1 MNDANRRLTGPLS
14 EVFWMVKKMGKITL
28 IFGSILCAFLLL
40 VCKEKKPI
48 PGMENLVV
56 KNVIHPSNNPFN
68 QDKVELGKTLY
79 FDSRLSFRQDTSCAS
94 CHNSPSVEGGFPRN
108 KIHNSA
114 PSLTN
119 VALYKD
125 VFNDP
130 EAKELEDIVK
140 EKVHSK
146 LLLQDEKAIV
156 RRLSSA
162 PEYKD
167 LFVRAFGTPEVNSE
181 RIALALSS
189 FQRTIVSKNSKF
201 DRFVMGE
208 EEALTPAQIRGW
220 EIFQNKAK
228 CIQCHQGPNFSD
240 SEFHTTGL
248 ADVKGKV
255 RTPTLRDVTRKKSF
269 MHNGKFGSIEDTVN
283 HFAEGGHAKALQ
295 DPLLKPA
302 GLSDQDKKDLIEFLK
317 ALEGEPIQWEMPSI
331 PKA

>member
-1 MNDANRRLTGPLS
+1 MKKIIPIIGLS
-14 EVFWMVKKMGKITL
+14 V
-28 IFGSILCAFLLL
+28 SLL
-40 VCKEKKPI
+40 VLCKEKKPI
-48 PGMENLVV
+48 PELEKFVV

-79 FDSRLSFRQDTSCAS
+79 FDPRLSFQQNVSCAG
-94 CHNSPSVEGGFPRN
+94 CHNSGSVADGFPRN

-125 VFNDP
+125 VFKDP

-140 EKVHSK
+140 EKVHSQSM
-146 LLLQDEKAIV
+146 LRDEAGII
-156 RRLSSA
+156 RRLSSIA
-162 PEYKD
+162 EYRE
-167 LFVRAFGTPEVNSE
+167 LFTRAFGTPEVTME
-181 RIALALSS
+181 RIALSLSA

-220 EIFQNKAK
+220 KVFQNKAK
-228 CIQCHQGPNFSD
+228 CVQCHEGPNFSD
-240 SEFHTTGL
+240 SQLHTTGL
-248 ADVKGKV
+248 PGIQGKV

-283 HFAEGGHAKALQ
+283 HFAEGGHARAIQ

-302 GLSDQDKKDLIEFLK
+302 GLSEQDKKDLIEFLK

>member
-1 MNDANRRLTGPLS
+1 MKKIIPIIGLTVS
-14 EVFWMVKKMGKITL
+14 V
-28 IFGSILCAFLLL
+28 SLL
-40 VCKEKKPI
+40 VLCKEKRPI
-48 PGMENLVV
+48 PELEKFVV

-79 FDSRLSFRQDTSCAS
+79 FDPRLSFQQNASCAG
-94 CHNSPSVEGGFPRN
+94 CHNSGSVADGFPRN

-125 VFNDP
+125 VFKDP

-140 EKVHSK
+140 EKVHSQSM
-146 LLLQDEKAIV
+146 LRDEAGII
-156 RRLSSA
+156 RRLSSIA
-162 PEYKD
+162 EYRE
-167 LFVRAFGTPEVNSE
+167 LFTRAFGTPEVTME
-181 RIALALSS
+181 RIALSLSA

-220 EIFQNKAK
+220 EVFQNKAK
-228 CIQCHQGPNFSD
+228 CVQCHEGPNFSD
-240 SEFHTTGL
+240 SQLHTTGL
-248 ADVKGKV
+248 PGIQGKV

-283 HFAEGGHAKALQ
+283 HFAEGGHARAIQ

-302 GLSDQDKKDLIEFLK
+302 GLSEQDKKDLIEFLK